1 MMCRMFKNFWYAIA
15 FSDEI
20 TTKPSRHRILA
31 QDLVLWRTRS
41 GQVRALSDL
50 CVHRGARL
58 SGGWVDESSEN
69 IVCPYH
75 GWGYAGDGACAVIP
89 ANRDGKVVSKKARV
103 DSYPVEERHGW
114 VWVFMGDIPEED
126 RVPIP
131 DLGFMEDPTYRAIRG
146 EWLWDANYERVV
158 ENGTDQSHT
167 AFVHRGVFGNPDD
180 AEVGEFEIDAH
191 AWDASLSVAQ
201 RSPRKPAGGFRLKR
215 TYDEDPPPVY
225 VRTAFF
231 FPAIVMID
239 LTIPKL
245 GRQIIWDTNIP
256 LDENTTLTKWVALR
270 NFYPNAWADFIAKK
284 MVYKVFKQDD
294 DVVKEVRPELI
305 PEEMNGELHLRS
317 DQMSLEFRR
326 VRQQAVDLG
335 YSVLG
340 TAEGTPSSRSIIPS
354 PYRREPGLERAWVFP
369 PTQEGARVL

>member
-1 MMCRMFKNFWYAIA
+1 MFKNFWYALA

-20 TTKPSRHRILA
+20 TVKPSRHRILS
-31 QDLVLWRTRS
+31 QDLVMWRTRT
-41 GQVRALSDL
+41 GEVRALSDL

-58 SGGWVDESSEN
+58 SGGWVDPSDN

-75 GWGYAGDGACAVIP
+75 GWGYGADGACAVIP

-114 VWVFMGDIPEED
+114 VWVFMGDVPEAE

-131 DLGFMEDPTYRAIRG
+131 NLAFMDDPEYRPIRG

-167 AFVHRGVFGNPDD
+167 PFVHAGTFGNPDD
-180 AEVGEFEIDAH
+180 PEVREFEIDAH
-191 AWDASLSVAQ
+191 EWDATLTVYQ
-201 RSPRKPAGGFRLKR
+201 RPPRKPSGGLRINRKQA
-215 TYDEDPPPVY
+215 EPVPVL

-239 LTIPKL
+239 ITIPGL

-256 LDENTTLTKWVALR
+256 LDEDTTLTKYIALR
-270 NFYPNAWADFIAKK
+270 NFYKTPWADRIAARI
-284 MVYKVFKQDD
+284 VRKVFAEDD
-294 DVVKEVRPELI
+294 TVVQEVRPELI
-305 PEEMNGELHLRS
+305 PDEMNGELHLRS
-317 DQMSLEFRR
+317 DQMSLEYRR

-340 TAEGTPSSRSIIPS
+340 SAEGAKNARSIIAS

-369 PTQEGARVL
+369 PTQEGSRVL